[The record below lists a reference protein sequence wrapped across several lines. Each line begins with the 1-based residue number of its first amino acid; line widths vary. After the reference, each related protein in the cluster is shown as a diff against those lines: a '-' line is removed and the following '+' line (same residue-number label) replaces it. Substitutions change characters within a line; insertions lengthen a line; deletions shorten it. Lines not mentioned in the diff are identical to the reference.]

1 MKNQKINIFNLLI
14 KDGNVNLYTKLLIIL
29 SQMDYFNR
37 HYIPNKLI
45 MNRLKTNKKN
55 SIRLINMLKE
65 NNIIDVIYLGSKR
78 YFRFK
83 ENYKKSYYDDFDNFD
98 YNWLEE

>member
-1 MKNQKINIFNLLI
+1 
-14 KDGNVNLYTKLLIIL
+14 
-29 SQMDYFNR
+29 MDYFNR

-45 MNRLKTNKKN
+45 MNRLKVNKYN
-55 SIRLINMLKE
+55 ASRLINKLVE
-65 NNIIDVIYLGSKR
+65 NNIIDVINLGSKR

-98 YNWLEE
+98 YNWLNDNHIE

>member
-1 MKNQKINIFNLLI
+1 MN
-14 KDGNVNLYTKLLIIL
+14 DTNVNLYTKLLIIL
-29 SQMDYFNR
+29 SQMEYFNR

-45 MNRLKTNKKN
+45 MNRLKIDKYVSSK
-55 SIRLINMLKE
+55 LINKLVE

-98 YNWLEE
+98 YNWLNDTTDL